1 MEIKN
6 IQESMAKWYS
16 DNAYT
21 HNYCFGYKANGV
33 VYAALVKNVSA
44 KMLFGLSKLD
54 KASAKNG
61 GGYSLK
67 YKMNKSLWDMVCTV
81 ADDVQAICSVD
92 YLETLNKT
100 SKYNRGIIF
109 EMLSAERFGGVLDTV
124 PNKSFMDG
132 GDFYID
138 GVPYQAK
145 YLRATYTTES
155 TMYKNVV
162 R

>member
-1 MEIKN
+1 MEKEKL
-6 IQESMAKWYS
+6 QESMAKWYS
-16 DNAYT
+16 EQAFT
-21 HNYCFGYKANGV
+21 HNYCFGYKANGT
-33 VYAALVKNVSA
+33 VYAALVKNVSV
-44 KMLFGLSKLD
+44 KLLFKLSKLD
-54 KASAKNG
+54 KVSTKNG

-67 YKMNKSLWDMVCTV
+67 YQMNKSLWSMVCTV

-92 YLETLNKT
+92 YMETLNKN
-100 SKYNRGIIF
+100 SKYNRGVIF
-109 EMLSAERFGGVLDTV
+109 EMLSAEKFGGVLDTV

-155 TMYKNVV
+155 TMYRNVAK
-162 R
+162 

>member
-1 MEIKN
+1 MKN
-6 IQESMAKWYS
+6 LHNNMVKWYA

-21 HNYCFGYKANGV
+21 HNYCFGYKANGI
-33 VYAALVKNVSA
+33 VYAALVKNVNV
-44 KMLFGLSKLD
+44 KMLFELSKLD
-54 KASAKNG
+54 RASTKNG

-67 YKMNKSLWDMVCTV
+67 YKMNKDLWSMVCAV
-81 ADDVQAICSVD
+81 ADDVQAVCSVD
-92 YLETLNKT
+92 YMETLNKN
-100 SKYNRGIIF
+100 SKYNRGVIF
-109 EMLSAERFGGVLDTV
+109 EMLSAEKFGGVLDTI

-155 TMYKNVV
+155 TMYRNVV
-162 R
+162 K